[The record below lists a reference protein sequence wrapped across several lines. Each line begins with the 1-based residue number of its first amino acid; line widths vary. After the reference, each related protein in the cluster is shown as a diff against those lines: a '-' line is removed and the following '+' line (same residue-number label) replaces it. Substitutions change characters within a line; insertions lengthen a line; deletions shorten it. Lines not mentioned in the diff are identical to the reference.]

1 MKKESD
7 KTGKYLFQKGNDS
20 RRNLEGRPKG
30 TLGFKT
36 IFEQAVKKIA
46 KEKDLKECEIEVD
59 LVIKAISAARGGNYQ
74 YHKDLFDRVYG
85 KAKESIE
92 HSGSVDSEI
101 EIGQETKE
109 LFKEFLSY
117 RKTKI

>member
-1 MKKESD
+1 MEEKSD

-46 KEKDLKECEIEVD
+46 KEKDLKECDIEID
-59 LVIKAISAARGGNYQ
+59 LVIKAISAARTGS
-74 YHKDLFDRVYG
+74 YHYYKDVFDRLYG

-92 HSGSVDSEI
+92 HSGSVDSEVKVN
-101 EIGQETKE
+101 EETQKV
-109 LFKEFLSY
+109 FKEFLSY